1 MSASCS
7 AVKRKTKTWNESCIQ
22 CGDNRRLYRVIR
34 GKVDDILVLLWIMR
48 ASYYARGSQSYIHS
62 IDATIVYCRGTRR
75 TQSPL
80 HIVAPTTR
88 RLLVGPQ
95 EKVSCKGQLLRPT
108 STCTMLC
115 IPLAVQLFQD
125 KFMLPAQ
132 ACLLPRPDVQGTE
145 RMSFTP

>member
-7 AVKRKTKTWNESCIQ
+7 VVKRKTKTWNESCILCYTEEAPCIQ
-22 CGDNRRLYRVIR
+22 CGDNRRLYRVLR

-125 KFMLPAQ
+125 KFMLPA
-132 ACLLPRPDVQGTE
+132 LPATKA
-145 RMSFTP
+145 